1 MKTIFTLIS
10 YRKELANLNNIKKDI
25 LKDLDLYTKARR
37 EAQDK
42 VTYYTCNT
50 YIHDYAD
57 RIEAE
62 QYMGMVEAYG
72 DKINKLNE
80 KLTIVN
86 KRIVNLS
93 K

>member
-1 MKTIFTLIS
+1 MKTLFTFIN
-10 YRKELANLNNIKKDI
+10 YKKELATLHNIKKDI
-25 LKDLDLYTKARR
+25 RKDIDLYTKARR

-50 YIHDYAD
+50 YIHGYAD

-62 QYMGMVEAYG
+62 QYMDMVEAYS
-72 DKINKLNE
+72 DKIDKLNE
-80 KLTIVN
+80 KLAIVN
-86 KRIVNLS
+86 KKIAHLS